1 MQGLAI
7 RGIMLILVP
16 SPPGPKKSKKFPPN
30 LLIRKESISLK
41 ITPIMPPNNPIMAD
55 SNKNSLFIS
64 LKEAP
69 ITFITP
75 ISLVLSYILI
85 TIVLVIPMA
94 ATNKDTAPMP
104 PRTACIMP
112 AVFFHF
118 I

>member
-55 SNKNSLFIS
+55 SNKIAFLY
-64 LKEAP
+64 L
-69 ITFITP
+69 
-75 ISLVLSYILI
+75 LRRRL
-85 TIVLVIPMA
+85 
-94 ATNKDTAPMP
+94 
-104 PRTACIMP
+104 
-112 AVFFHF
+112 
-118 I
+118 